1 MSSLLLACP
10 ALADWVILADGQ
22 RTRVLAFEITDRAVH
37 MTTLTGKRWSVL
49 RSAVDVEE
57 TLAANETKTPPEV
70 VRIEPVVPP
79 PPAPPPSP
87 AAPPPET
94 VVELEPA
101 PPRAPEPPPKPPPPP
116 APPSPETVVAL
127 EPAPSRAPVSPLS
140 PSRQHR
146 FSITLNGAVGTHT
159 SAFSDVRRFELF
171 REQARIE
178 SLHRQPRAQGYEVGA
193 QYRITG
199 PLAVGGAVQLF
210 RNDREAS
217 YVASLPHPFFFERF
231 RELSGT
237 ETGLTNEELAVHLDM
252 FVTKTWGD
260 FTFDVFG
267 GPSWFSTRTELL
279 VDVLYGEAFPFDAV
293 ELQRTQLR
301 VLENRPRGYNFGA
314 SATVRIT
321 SIFGLDLEARYSK
334 ARATFLV
341 EGAREIELDVGGLR
355 LGAGLRL
362 LFP

>member
-101 PPRAPEPPPKPPPPP
+101 P
-116 APPSPETVVAL
+116 
-127 EPAPSRAPVSPLS
+127 SRAPVSPLS

-193 QYRITG
+193 QYRIAG

-237 ETGLTNEELAVHLDM
+237 ETGLTNEELAVHLDV

-267 GPSWFSTRTELL
+267 GPSWFSTRTEVL